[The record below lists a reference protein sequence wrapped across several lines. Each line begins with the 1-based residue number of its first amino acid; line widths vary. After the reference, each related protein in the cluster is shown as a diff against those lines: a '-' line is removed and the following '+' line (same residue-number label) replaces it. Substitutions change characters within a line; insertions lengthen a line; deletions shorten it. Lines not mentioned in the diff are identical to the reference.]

1 MNIKSPLFIAPIFL
15 CIADYSKGGSRSF
28 SWETYLKDTKSVAA
42 PARAFKQ
49 RPPSGFR
56 RGMKLE
62 CVDKRV
68 PMLIRVAT
76 VDDVSEHQIRIKF
89 DGWPDQYS
97 YWIDDDSPDIRPV
110 GWCQKTGHSLEP
122 PLSKANV
129 RQTVCCNSFCASV
142 HFIILIITFIR
153 VINNSEILW
162 QISYS
167 VFRNKF
173 I

>member
-1 MNIKSPLFIAPIFL
+1 MCLCVFRTSTNIKSPLSIAHIFL
-15 CIADYSKGGSRSF
+15 CITDYSKGGSRSF

-97 YWIDDDSPDIRPV
+97 YWIDDDSPDIHPV
-110 GWCQKTGHSLEP
+110 GWCQKTGHPLEP
-122 PLSKANV
+122 PLSKTNV
-129 RQTVCCNSFCASV
+129 RQTVSSNSFCAALY
-142 HFIILIITFIR
+142 FIILINAFFR
-153 VINNSEILW
+153 VINNSEIL
-162 QISYS
+162 
-167 VFRNKF
+167 
-173 I
+173 

>member
-1 MNIKSPLFIAPIFL
+1 MSFIYVCVCMPWIWNFLLSTSQINL
-15 CIADYSKGGSRSF
+15 CIIDYKGGSSRSF

-68 PMLIRVAT
+68 PVLIRVAT
-76 VDDVSEHQIRIKF
+76 VDDVGEHQIRIKF

-97 YWIDDDSPDIRPV
+97 YWTDDDSPDIHPM

-122 PLSKANV
+122 PLSKADSCKLTYS
-129 RQTVCCNSFCASV
+129 RTICATLYFDYCSSQK
-142 HFIILIITFIR
+142 
-153 VINNSEILW
+153 IN
-162 QISYS
+162 
-167 VFRNKF
+167 
-173 I
+173 

>member
-1 MNIKSPLFIAPIFL
+1 MNIKSPLFIAHIFHR
-15 CIADYSKGGSRSF
+15 IADYSKGGSRSF

-97 YWIDDDSPDIRPV
+97 YWIDDDSPDIHPV
-110 GWCQKTGHSLEP
+110 GWCQKTGHSLEA
-122 PLSKANV
+122 PLSKANI
-129 RQTVCCNSFCASV
+129 RQTYRQCNSFCASV
-142 HFIILIITFIR
+142 YFIVLIIPFIR
-153 VINNSEILW
+153 VINNSDIL
-162 QISYS
+162 
-167 VFRNKF
+167 
-173 I
+173 